1 MLRGV
6 SQAEGRAGF
15 HACKTGLRLFVAD
28 PGDDVPCLG
37 FVVISFLVW
46 HLDLPVACH
55 TEGWMLLGCS
65 GVLGVAWD
73 GPVGR
78 AVACVGERFCS
89 WGFAEL
95 SAWPCPGAV
104 LGHRG
109 ENWGTEEG

>member
-28 PGDDVPCLG
+28 PGDGVPCLG

-55 TEGWMLLGCS
+55 TEG
-65 GVLGVAWD
+65 
-73 GPVGR
+73 
-78 AVACVGERFCS
+78 CVGLDAAGVQ
-89 WGFAEL
+89 WGA
-95 SAWPCPGAV
+95 
-104 LGHRG
+104 RG
-109 ENWGTEEG
+109 GVGWSCQEGCGLCRREILLVGLC